1 MQKDSP
7 GLVRGRGF
15 GYTPRRFRARAG
27 AGTATKKRHGK
38 RTPAR
43 SRKSPETNMKIAIGS
58 DHAGFAAK
66 KTVIDALS
74 ARPGF
79 SVEDAGTFSPESCD
93 YPVFAEKVAAA
104 VETGAADRG
113 ILVCTTGAG
122 MSIAA
127 NRFPHVRAALAV
139 DPAEAATIRDHNGA
153 NVLVLASSK
162 TAPGDIVAVVDA
174 FLAAPD
180 PSAERHV
187 RRVAE
192 LSGEGNR
199 LLEVAHLKD
208 ADPAVWRAILDHAE
222 QERSC
227 INLIASENLTS
238 RAVREAQGSVL
249 TNKYAEGYPGKR
261 WYSGCAH
268 VDEIETLAI
277 ERAKQ
282 LFGAEAANV
291 QPHCGASANLAVYL
305 AVLNPGDTILS
316 MALDQGG
323 HLSHGSPANISGK
336 IYNIVPYGVDP
347 STERIDYDA
356 LEALAVEKKP
366 RLILAGASAYPRTL
380 DFARFRAIADKVGA
394 YLLVDM
400 AHIAGL
406 VAGGAHPSPVPY
418 ADFVTTTT
426 HKTLRGPRGGLILC
440 KEKYL
445 KDVNR
450 AVFPGLQGGPLEQV
464 IAAKAVCFKEA
475 MTDEYKAWAHQVVKN
490 CAAIA
495 KDLVED
501 GFRLVSGGTDNHL
514 CLVDVTTKGLTGK
527 VAAAALDE
535 TGIIVNKNTIPFDK
549 NSPFVTSG
557 IRIGTATVTTRGMK
571 EPEMKFI
578 ADRIKLVLANVDD
591 AAVKAKVRAEVADF
605 VSRFPV
611 P

>member
-1 MQKDSP
+1 
-7 GLVRGRGF
+7 
-15 GYTPRRFRARAG
+15 
-27 AGTATKKRHGK
+27 
-38 RTPAR
+38 
-43 SRKSPETNMKIAIGS
+43 MKIALGS
-58 DHAGFAAK
+58 DHAGYVVKESLKSLLAARG
-66 KTVIDALS
+66 DANV
-74 ARPGF
+74 A
-79 SVEDAGTFSPESCD
+79 DAGCDSAVSCD

-104 VETGAADRG
+104 VETGAADFG

-139 DPAEAATIRDHNGA
+139 DAVEAATIRNHNGA
-153 NVLVLASSK
+153 NVLVLAASK
-162 TAPGDIVAVVDA
+162 TPAEDLPRIIEA
-174 FLAAPD
+174 FLSTPAPT
-180 PSAERHV
+180 EGRHA
-187 RRVAE
+187 RRVGQ
-192 LSGEGNR
+192 LSEEGNR
-199 LLEVAHLKD
+199 LIEVAHLKD
-208 ADPAVWRAILDHAE
+208 ADPEVWRAVLDHAE

-261 WYSGCAH
+261 WYSGCRF
-268 VDEIETLAI
+268 VDEIEQLAI
-277 ERAKQ
+277 DRAKA

-305 AVLNPGDTILS
+305 AVLQPGDTILS

-336 IYNIVPYGVDP
+336 IYDIVPYGVDP
-347 STERIDYDA
+347 ATERLDYDA

-366 RLILAGASAYPRTL
+366 KLILAGASAYPRTI

-440 KEKYL
+440 KEKYI

-490 CAAIA
+490 CATLAA
-495 KDLVED
+495 DLAAD

-514 CLVDVTTKGLTGK
+514 FLVDVTAKGLTGK
-527 VAAAALDE
+527 VAAEALDE
-535 TGIIVNKNTIPFDK
+535 TGIIVNKNAIPFDK

-571 EPEMKFI
+571 EPEMQFI
-578 ADRIKLVLANVDD
+578 ADRIKLVLANVGD
-591 AAVKAKVRAEVADF
+591 AAVKARVRAEVADF
-605 VSRFPV
+605 VARFPV